1 MTWFK
6 VDDGFWSHPKTVGL
20 SDSAVALW
28 VRAGAYACQH
38 LTDGAIAAPVL
49 RMVGDKAAAEEL
61 VAAGLWDESAGGY
74 TFHDWAEY
82 QETSESVKE
91 RRAAAKERQ
100 RRSRAAREAK
110 KAVAEPDS
118 GERTEPVTPDVTRD
132 NTREYSTPDPT
143 RPDQEVTTD
152 VVTSESAPRERAAS
166 LAKGHR
172 LPEDW
177 QPSGAAVSQMRSEFP
192 SMDFWQENA
201 KFRDYWSAQPG
212 AKGRKLDWDA
222 TWRNWIRR
230 AFEQAHRPASQRPA
244 SQPTTARSDQ
254 KVNDT
259 LEAGAR
265 LLARNSGGDSA
276 RGLSA

>member
-1 MTWFK
+1 MTWFRI
-6 VDDGFWSHPKTVGL
+6 DDGFWSHPKVVGL

-49 RMVGDKAAAEEL
+49 RMVGEKEAAAEL
-61 VAAGLWDESAGGY
+61 VAAGLWKETAGGY
-74 TFHDWAEY
+74 LFHDWAEY
-82 QETSESVKE
+82 QETSETVKE
-91 RRAAAKERQ
+91 RRAAARERQ
-100 RRSRAAREAK
+100 RKSRAARESK
-110 KAVAEPDS
+110 KAAPQQDSPEPPED
-118 GERTEPVTPDVTRD
+118 VTPDVTRD
-132 NTREYSTPDPT
+132 NTCEFSTPDPT

-177 QPSGAAVSQMRSEFP
+177 QPSGAAVVQMRAEFP
-192 SMDFWQENA
+192 GIDFWQENA

-212 AKGRKLDWDA
+212 AKGRKTDWDA

-230 AFEQAHRPASQRPA
+230 AFEQSHRPGPQRAA

-265 LLARNSGGDSA
+265 LLARNSGADSA